1 MPSSSKQATAADA
14 GVTEGK
20 LVQFTKDLAPYC
32 KGDIVRLD
40 SEAQKYVAARVKA
53 LQIEGDVYKT
63 KVEPSGNHTEGGE
76 TPVVGA
82 VQAQDAGA
90 VDEPTT
96 VHGGTVVNEQDAD
109 SDKNKPTEAEK
120 KARTNDPKNPRG

>member
-1 MPSSSKQATAADA
+1 MPSSSKPTAADT

-20 LVQFTKDLAPYC
+20 LVQFTKDVAPYC

-53 LQIEGDVYKT
+53 LQIDGDVYTT
-63 KVEPSGNHTEGGE
+63 KVEQPKDHTEGNE

-82 VQAQDAGA
+82 VQAQDADQ
-90 VDEPTT
+90 VDQPTT
-96 VHGGTVVNEQDAD
+96 VHGGTVLNEQDAD
-109 SDKNKPTEAEK
+109 SNKNKPTEAEK
-120 KARTNDPKNPRG
+120 KARENDPKNPRG